1 MKLQPIPEVSSR
13 RCVFALIACGA
24 VVITASVPARG
35 AALALIE
42 GNKTIARNMK
52 SISESVRE
60 LGSMLVEDGK
70 SKECLK
76 LLLDVQKKL
85 MTVKRLR
92 PGLVSEASRD
102 ERDALQKEFR
112 ILINN
117 ALREVIDA
125 ENEYLKGDGEAAAK
139 RIQGPLSDAMKA
151 GHAKFRPRRQP

>member
-1 MKLQPIPEVSSR
+1 MKLQPLPQILSR
-13 RCVFALIACGA
+13 RCVLALLACGA
-24 VVITASVPARG
+24 VVITSSAAARG
-35 AALALIE
+35 AALAQVKS
-42 GNKTIARNMK
+42 NKTIARNMK
-52 SISESVRE
+52 AISEGVRE
-60 LGSMLVEDGK
+60 LGSMLVEDDK

-76 LLLDVQKKL
+76 LLLGIQKKL
-85 MTVKRLR
+85 MTVKGLK

-139 RIQGPLSDAMKA
+139 RIQGPLSDAIKA
-151 GHAKFRPRRQP
+151 GHAKFRPKKP

>member
-1 MKLQPIPEVSSR
+1 MKSQPIAERLSR

-24 VVITASVPARG
+24 VTVTASAAAARG
-35 AALALIE
+35 AAPARVD

-52 SISESVRE
+52 AIDASVRE
-60 LGSMLVEDGK
+60 LGSLLVEDDK

-92 PGLVSEASRD
+92 PGVVSEASRD

-117 ALREVIDA
+117 ALREVIEA

-139 RIQGPLSDAMKA
+139 RIQGPLSEAIKA
-151 GHAKFRPRRQP
+151 GHAKFRPKKP

>member
-1 MKLQPIPEVSSR
+1 MKLHAITRISSR
-13 RCVFALIACGA
+13 RSVFALIACCA
-24 VVITASVPARG
+24 VVITATAAARG
-35 AALALIE
+35 AAVARVD

-52 SISESVRE
+52 AISESVRE
-60 LGSMLVEDGK
+60 LGTVLVEDGK

-85 MTVKRLR
+85 MTVKRLK
-92 PGLVSEASRD
+92 PGVVSEASRD

-139 RIQGPLSDAMKA
+139 RIQGPLSEAMKA
-151 GHAKFRPRRQP
+151 GHVKFRPRKP

>member
-1 MKLQPIPEVSSR
+1 MKSQPIAERLSR
-13 RCVFALIACGA
+13 RCVLALIACGA
-24 VVITASVPARG
+24 VTVTASAAARG
-35 AALALIE
+35 AAAARVD

-52 SISESVRE
+52 AIDASVRE
-60 LGSMLVEDGK
+60 LGSLLVEDDN

-92 PGLVSEASRD
+92 PGVVSEASRD

-117 ALREVIDA
+117 ALREVIEA

-139 RIQGPLSDAMKA
+139 RIQGPLSEAIKA
-151 GHAKFRPRRQP
+151 GHAKFRPKKP